1 MSRSAGTHVAII
13 ANKNPRFTGFLK
25 RMKGLEPSTFCMASG
40 SWVVSPLRLTR
51 TVKRESPQLR
61 LCPTTEHTRR
71 FPSAPGIW
79 ALARFLCPMGGGR
92 PHPGAVTCEDATNLV
107 AEPLARP
114 RLILDVAVAVTI
126 AVPVDPGERSGD
138 LVPSPQNERVLA
150 GEAPVL
156 GEEDQPKRRRVGCA
170 VVGPTLSGSRCIFF
184 ASDTRSPTRRWRRP
198 SRSRRPLCSR
208 RPRVDLLPGRG
219 RGGSQTSTPRAK
231 SGAV

>member
-1 MSRSAGTHVAII
+1 
-13 ANKNPRFTGFLK
+13 
-25 RMKGLEPSTFCMASG
+25 
-40 SWVVSPLRLTR
+40 
-51 TVKRESPQLR
+51 
-61 LCPTTEHTRR
+61 
-71 FPSAPGIW
+71 
-79 ALARFLCPMGGGR
+79 MGGGR

-184 ASDTRSPTRRWRRP
+184 ASDSESDATVATTVALSPPAVFATATSRSSSRARTRWFADQLRRAQRAGQFKVWPVRKAAVAQARRP
-198 SRSRRPLCSR
+198 AARSSPASVHGSALPSKIGRARPSPRRARAAIQAASIVGGR
-208 RPRVDLLPGRG
+208 RAR
-219 RGGSQTSTPRAK
+219 
-231 SGAV
+231 